1 MIGGVNWPGE
11 IYMMYLSRRM
21 NSKKGTGGELAWRD
35 LHDAFVP
42 YK

>member
-1 MIGGVNWPGE
+1 MIGVVNWRGE
-11 IYMMYLSRRM
+11 IYISHLSRM
-21 NSKKGTGGELAWRD
+21 NSEKGTGGELAWRD